1 VPFYILGL
9 SERNERKAKGKAK
22 AKKKKRAKPFGLVG
36 RTQYGKEKKPQ
47 LHRQQKPFEES
58 ISVAVTIFSI
68 EYPPATRSQS
78 PTPPHITQH
87 NTAEHPPLER

>member
-1 VPFYILGL
+1 M
-9 SERNERKAKGKAK
+9 
-22 AKKKKRAKPFGLVG
+22 
-36 RTQYGKEKKPQ
+36 QYGKGKKPQ

-78 PTPPHITQH
+78 PTPPHITQREH
-87 NTAEHPPLER
+87 NTTQHSTAQSTLPWRDD